1 MSTQVIQINL
11 ESTHFWV
18 VRVFALETNFRIAV
32 WFRLS
37 FERMLTKK
45 SQKLEYYESMLH
57 WTGIPTLVS

>member
-1 MSTQVIQINL
+1 MSTKVIQINL
-11 ESTHFWV
+11 ESTHFCV

-45 SQKLEYYESMLH
+45 SQKLEFYESMLH
-57 WTGIPTLVS
+57 